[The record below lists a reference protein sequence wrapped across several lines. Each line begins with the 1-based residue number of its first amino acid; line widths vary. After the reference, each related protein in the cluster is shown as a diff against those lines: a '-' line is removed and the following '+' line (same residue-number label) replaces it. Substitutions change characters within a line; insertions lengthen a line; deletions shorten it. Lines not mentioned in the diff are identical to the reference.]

1 MERKDFESSLE
12 SWMNLKPVIQS
23 EVSQK
28 EKTKYYILTHIY
40 GIYKN
45 GTDVPVCR
53 ARIETQM

>member
-45 GTDVPVCR
+45 VTDEPICR
-53 ARIETQM
+53 G